1 MLTIDEDVISLT
13 RGDTG
18 YLELAMKNGDQDWE
32 VGDTVTLSVKK
43 DIESEDYLFQ
53 KQVQA
58 GQVII
63 IYPEDTRDLEYGRYI
78 YDIQVNTVL
87 GEVFTII
94 GPAKFKLT
102 KEVTI

>member
-1 MLTIDEDVISLT
+1 MLTLDEDTISLT

-18 YLELAMKNGDQDWE
+18 YLELALKNGEQDWE

-43 DIESEDYLFQ
+43 DIDSEDYLLQ
-53 KQVQA
+53 KQGQA

-63 IYPEDTRDLEYGRYI
+63 IYPEDTRDLEYGRYV

-87 GEVFTII
+87 GEVFTVSIH
-94 GPAKFKLT
+94 KSSL
-102 KEVTI
+102 